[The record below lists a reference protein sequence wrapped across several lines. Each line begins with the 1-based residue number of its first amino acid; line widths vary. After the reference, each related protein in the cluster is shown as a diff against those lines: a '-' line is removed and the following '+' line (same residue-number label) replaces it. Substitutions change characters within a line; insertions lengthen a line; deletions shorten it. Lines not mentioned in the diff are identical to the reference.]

1 MGKIPEPKKYYEPPK
16 EDTMMVSSLGTGMSG
31 LSFNDWDDPV
41 PSKAKKFS
49 SHDYDFENT
58 YDDRELTGKGTYD
71 LENEREEELGEV
83 VLEYTRML
91 TGKIQI
97 PEETKEPPM
106 SPITEKSDDFES
118 TWDINPKA
126 AKLAHMETKKR

>member
-1 MGKIPEPKKYYEPPK
+1 
-16 EDTMMVSSLGTGMSG
+16 
-31 LSFNDWDDPV
+31 
-41 PSKAKKFS
+41 
-49 SHDYDFENT
+49 
-58 YDDRELTGKGTYD
+58 LTGKGTYE

-118 TWDINPKA
+118 T
-126 AKLAHMETKKR
+126 